1 MKASQLRDL
10 TRRYAGGQLG
20 REEYEAER
28 ARLIDGIVSGRVELR
43 YRELE
48 PAAVQADQAGRHRL
62 LTGGTITL
70 AALLLV
76 ALLVY
81 FIDSDAGRG
90 ETPAAVAPP
99 VPAENPGTKRLDAFM
114 RAGDWTERSL
124 AQLESD
130 WSNLS
135 AFHRENA
142 RRSAPFQRLKYETGR
157 RITEQEALLAAGEME
172 ALLQAERLREF
183 AKQLGIPVDP

>member
-28 ARLIDGIVSGRVELR
+28 TRLIDGIVSGRIVLR

-48 PAAVQADQAGRHRL
+48 PGASQAPPVARHRL

-90 ETPAAVAPP
+90 ETSPVATA
-99 VPAENPGTKRLDAFM
+99 PAENPGAKRLDAFM
-114 RAGDWTERSL
+114 SAGDWSETSL

-130 WSNLS
+130 WSQLS

-142 RRSAPFQRLKYETGR
+142 RRSPSFQRLKYETGR

-172 ALLQAERLREF
+172 ALLQAARLREF
-183 AKQLGIPVDP
+183 ARQLGMPADP